1 LSALGQLESGN
12 SQPPRRLSFI
22 TTDITKPT
30 QDWNYVFNVDD
41 IIFNAWSA
49 NWRTPL
55 ESFGPLLNAVR
66 NIIEI
71 CATSPRRPRIIF
83 MSSTC
88 AIGDWPQM
96 HPEQPLLPEEP
107 AWDIASATENGYG
120 QSKCIAEQLL
130 ADAHKQHGL
139 RVAIVRAGL
148 IGGPSTGVGSLSWP
162 IQGSLYV
169 VIRTSQKLGTWPTKV
184 NALDWIPV
192 DALAKGIVEITATD
206 PSSRALCVYNMLHP
220 DPAPWALLYTTLK
233 NGFELSAKQ
242 VSLPVWL
249 DSLTPETF
257 KMHAFYRR
265 AGMGREQVGKA
276 FQNQNALRLLP
287 KVDRITEQQLRMW
300 LQGWGLA
307 LDKIGSRL

>member
-1 LSALGQLESGN
+1 LGQLGSGDAQQQ
-12 SQPPRRLSFI
+12 SRLCFFD
-22 TTDITKPT
+22 TDITVPT
-30 QDWNYVFNVDD
+30 LDRSYVDNVDD
-41 IIFNAWSA
+41 VIFNAWSA

-55 ESFGPLLNAVR
+55 ESFGPLLNALR
-66 NIIEI
+66 NIIKI

-88 AIGDWPQM
+88 AVGDWPQM

-107 AWDIASATENGYG
+107 AWDMASATENGYG

-148 IGGPSTGVGSLSWP
+148 IGGPSSEAGSPSWP

-169 VIRTSQKLGTWPTKV
+169 VIKTSQKLGIWPTRV

-192 DALAKGIVEITATD
+192 DALAKGIAEITATD
-206 PSSRALCVYNMLHP
+206 PSSHTLRVYNMLHP

-233 NGFELSAKQ
+233 NGFGLSAKE

-265 AGMGREQVGKA
+265 AGVGREQSGMA
-276 FQNQNALRLLP
+276 FENQNAVRLLP
-287 KVDRITEQQLRMW
+287 KVERITDLQLRTW
-300 LQGWGLA
+300 LQGWSLA
-307 LDKIGSRL
+307 LEKIGSSL